1 MILFILLALLIAA
14 IRGKRVTGLLRER
27 SLYPLWVLEIVF
39 WIFQISA
46 WMGDSRFIPYGA
58 LLQTA
63 CMLSLLWP
71 ILRHRLYPQA
81 IAGALLS
88 CAGTALNR
96 LAMRANGGRMP
107 VYPTLSRLTGYYRD
121 GALEAAEDALHV
133 LMTPDT
139 HLNFLADVFDVGFSI
154 MSVGDLLIH
163 AFVTLVV
170 YGVVV
175 RLN

>member
-46 WMGDSRFIPYGA
+46 WMGDYRFIPYGA

-71 ILRHRLYPQA
+71 CLLYTSCDDPRPGRADGLQNA
-81 IAGALLS
+81 VRQS
-88 CAGTALNR
+88 CAG
-96 LAMRANGGRMP
+96 
-107 VYPTLSRLTGYYRD
+107 S
-121 GALEAAEDALHV
+121 LH
-133 LMTPDT
+133 P
-139 HLNFLADVFDVGFSI
+139 
-154 MSVGDLLIH
+154 
-163 AFVTLVV
+163 
-170 YGVVV
+170 
-175 RLN
+175 